1 MSIKAASLGTFLL
14 LLIISAGCK
23 NDEKAIED
31 WSKRKVM
38 VDVAK
43 SVESYLS
50 QEGKVKAKLVAPLML
65 KYESDTTYVEFP
77 NKLHVDFYDDSA
89 KIESWVDSRHG
100 KYFETLNKV
109 YLWDSVRVINIHG
122 DTLKS
127 ADLWWD
133 QNRKLFYT
141 DNYAQYLTKDK
152 QIFPGKGLEATQDFR
167 SILFKQPIGTV
178 DVADTAF
185 SSNK

>member
-1 MSIKAASLGTFLL
+1 MSIKAASLGTLL
-14 LLIISAGCK
+14 LLVIISAGCK
-23 NDEKAIED
+23 NDERAIED

-77 NKLHVDFYDDSA
+77 DKLHVDFYDDSA
-89 KIESWVDSRHG
+89 KIESWVDSKHG

-109 YLWDSVRVINIHG
+109 YLWD
-122 DTLKS
+122 
-127 ADLWWD
+127 
-133 QNRKLFYT
+133 
-141 DNYAQYLTKDK
+141 
-152 QIFPGKGLEATQDFR
+152 
-167 SILFKQPIGTV
+167 
-178 DVADTAF
+178 
-185 SSNK
+185 